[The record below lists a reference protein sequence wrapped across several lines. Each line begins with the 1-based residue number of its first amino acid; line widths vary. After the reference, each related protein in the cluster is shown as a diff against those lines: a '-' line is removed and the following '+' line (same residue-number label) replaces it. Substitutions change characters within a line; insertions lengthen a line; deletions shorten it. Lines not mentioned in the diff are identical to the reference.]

1 MNLVAGLSILNLAR
15 FQFAMTTIFHF
26 FFVPLSIGLGI
37 IVSVMET
44 LYVIK
49 KDDQYKRMTKFWGK
63 IFMLSFAVGVVTGII
78 QEFQFGMNWSRY
90 SRYVGDIF
98 GPALAVE
105 ALVAFFL
112 ESTFLGLW
120 SFGWDRFNKKLH
132 LLFIW
137 LTTLG

>member
-78 QEFQFGMNWSRY
+78 QEFQFGMNW
-90 SRYVGDIF
+90 
-98 GPALAVE
+98 
-105 ALVAFFL
+105 
-112 ESTFLGLW
+112 
-120 SFGWDRFNKKLH
+120 
-132 LLFIW
+132 
-137 LTTLG
+137 